1 MLTFFVHSTVQE
13 RAIEKGISTFNFQ
26 GFLSL
31 YSQDDSNI
39 ADYLASSS
47 YVSKINLPWMMHISS
62 EEAKTGLSTGKYL
75 KGILRTKAYDTNDC
89 YIVVSN
95 TSVRTVVQVKGTY

>member
-1 MLTFFVHSTVQE
+1 LLIQE
-13 RAIEKGISTFNFQ
+13 RAIEKGIFTFNFQ
-26 GFLSL
+26 GFLSF

-47 YVSKINLPWMMHISS
+47 YVSKSNLPWMIHISS
-62 EEAKTGLSTGKYL
+62 EEAKAGLSAGKYL
-75 KGILRTKAYDTNDC
+75 KGILRTKANDTNDC
-89 YIVVSN
+89 YVVVSN